1 MVNFL
6 FKKSYNLKNF
16 TKIPYDHLWGSRGVF
31 TTVRVHGKDQQYI
44 LLKEHLSQLN
54 KSLKKIKIDFYLT
67 QKKLFELIPKNIN
80 TKKTDYLLRIA
91 IKKNILS
98 MSLRPRL
105 KLSNNFQ
112 CKLVNY
118 QRSNAKIKNLQYKKI
133 LKMQKSINMQKIEL
147 LFLSKKKLLEGS
159 TTNLIIIKNNH
170 IILPRGEYYKGV
182 TLKFL
187 LSKIQNKYFTKTI
200 QLSNLSYADEII
212 LVGSGKGI
220 VKVRSIP
227 EIKWYSTSSKMFKRL
242 ISIYNTQLT

>member
-1 MVNFL
+1 
-6 FKKSYNLKNF
+6 
-16 TKIPYDHLWGSRGVF
+16 
-31 TTVRVHGKDQQYI
+31 
-44 LLKEHLSQLN
+44 
-54 KSLKKIKIDFYLT
+54 
-67 QKKLFELIPKNIN
+67 
-80 TKKTDYLLRIA
+80 
-91 IKKNILS
+91 